1 MGREQQARGR
11 GRSQGVRGNR
21 YGRGG
26 ARRYQNSSPRI
37 SSPIVKQLDL
47 KFAPHIQGKPQT
59 ATYATVKD
67 AVIQFVQKTFKDGND
82 IAQSLKDGKV
92 YDLDKEEPEREI
104 STATDATKATLE
116 QAGFDIKY
124 QEELRCFYDRRDNL
138 R

>member
-11 GRSQGVRGNR
+11 GHSQGARGNR

-26 ARRYQNSSPRI
+26 ASRYQNSSPRT
-37 SSPIVKQLDL
+37 SLPIVKQLEL
-47 KFAPHIQGKPQT
+47 KFTPHIQGKPQV

-92 YDLDKEEPEREI
+92 YNLSKEELERDLH
-104 STATDATKATLE
+104 SNGCDQSNFGTGRLRHQVSRGATPFL
-116 QAGFDIKY
+116 
-124 QEELRCFYDRRDNL
+124 
-138 R
+138 